1 MFYPSER
8 DKLFCE
14 YSEHDFMFNTCDDSC
29 DIIYA
34 SSISRLPQALEAKK
48 KHNKPLV
55 CWCWDIPYNWR
66 EWGMS
71 EQGNRDNVHRDNIN
85 QQRVNELKQCDLVI
99 TASKWV
105 QSGIKEKYG
114 IDSIQMYSYIDTK
127 GLDSI
132 PKQEKMK
139 KITQISRFFY
149 NKKFHQTVIATRDI
163 GYDVHFFGTGISGN
177 YGKEIKSTMR
187 QFNQNINI
195 HDGAPREEL
204 IKTIKQSTL
213 IVSPSVFEGWGITPI
228 EALYC
233 GIPVLLSDL
242 PVFKEVYGD
251 NVIYHERNN
260 PEDMKEKLETII
272 SDEVL
277 QNKIVED
284 CQPIIRDFTPEK
296 FANRWDEAIKN
307 NI

>member
-105 QSGIKEKYG
+105 QNGIKEKYG

-132 PKQEKMK
+132 PNQEKMK

-272 SDEVL
+272 NDEVL